1 MTDEKKNESEIF
13 EPKNLNEEDR
23 SSNKL
28 IRLLSTVQQ
37 GWKVS
42 LIRTHPSWCRGHLE
56 TIEIFD
62 DVETIDIDYIIRVWG
77 GQRIHLKVHDE
88 KGQWLGGTSVS
99 LFTYQPKR
107 NGKVITMDQFQES
120 HLPAPNSPVFHQ
132 APPQLQ
138 PPQSMNMA
146 EIIKLMQSNKNFD
159 LGVALKFMEKMQQP
173 PQPQPQV
180 QNPME
185 QMMSM
190 FGMFKQMQEMMS
202 EIAPPSGGLGGEE
215 SFMPMVGELVKGLM
229 TQHQQPI
236 PRRQR
241 PSITHAQPPQTNQPS
256 LPKKQEIPDS
266 LSVIADKLASLGADD
281 AAHVVAQALNDMP
294 EDKRGKALQAFF
306 ENITPEDIIDNS
318 SIPDKDQDQND
329 DQAENYSSPYTGQ

>member
-1 MTDEKKNESEIF
+1 MTDEKNESEIF

-132 APPQLQ
+132 APSQLQ

-159 LGVALKFMEKMQQP
+159 LGVAFKFMEKMQP
-173 PQPQPQV
+173 PQAQPQF

-190 FGMFKQMQEMMS
+190 FGMFKQFQEMMS
-202 EIAPPSGGLGGEE
+202 EIAPSGGVGSEE
-215 SFMPMVGELVKGLM
+215 SIMPMVGELVKGLM
-229 TQHQQPI
+229 ANQAQSQRP
-236 PRRQR
+236 PVRSR
-241 PSITHAQPPQTNQPS
+241 PSITHNQQTQHT

-266 LSVIADKLASLGADD
+266 LSGIADKLASLGADD
-281 AAHVVAQALNDMP
+281 AAHVVSQALNDMP

-306 ENITPEDIIDNS
+306 ENMTPEDIIDNS
-318 SIPDKDQDQND
+318 SIPDNDQDQDD
-329 DQAENYSSPYTGQ
+329 DQSENYTPPYTGQ